1 MPGKGKGQTQGRGKG
16 PGGKGKAFYEP
27 QKLRVASSSKAGLQF
42 PVARIRRL
50 LKEGQYAKRVTALC
64 AVYLAAVLEYLVAEL
79 LELSGNCA
87 RDQGRK
93 RIIPRH
99 ILLAIRNDAE
109 LDRLLSDA
117 IIWEGGVVPFI
128 HSVLIPDKDKTRAE
142 SEV

>member
-1 MPGKGKGQTQGRGKG
+1 MGT
-16 PGGKGKAFYEP
+16 GGKGKTFYEP
-27 QKLRVASSSKAGLQF
+27 QKLRVAASAKAGLQF

-64 AVYLAAVLEYLVAEL
+64 AVYLAAVLEYLMAEL

-99 ILLAIRNDAE
+99 ILLAIRNDTE
-109 LDRLLSDA
+109 LDRLLQGA
-117 IIWEGGVVPFI
+117 IIWEGGVLPHI
-128 HSVLIPDKDKTRAE
+128 HSVLIPDHNKMRARAE
-142 SEV
+142 SEL